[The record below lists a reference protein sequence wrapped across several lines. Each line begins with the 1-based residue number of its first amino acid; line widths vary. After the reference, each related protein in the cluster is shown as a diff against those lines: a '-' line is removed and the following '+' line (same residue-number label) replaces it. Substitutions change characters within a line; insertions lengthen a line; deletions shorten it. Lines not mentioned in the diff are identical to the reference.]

1 MTFMAWM
8 AASVVFLLQLAALA
22 TQQQPA
28 RGSIEGVVERAGTGE
43 PIAGA
48 EIRVMR
54 VAMPVEED
62 RVGPRMAVVFTGS
75 DPFAPVPAITDREG
89 HFLLKDLE
97 PGSYKITAA
106 RNGYAKQEYGQRIP
120 AGQGTVVTLAGG
132 QTLKDVAF
140 YLIPGGTISG
150 RVRDDG
156 GEPITGARVELL
168 RATYV
173 RPGKRDF
180 RIAGSALTDDRG
192 EYRLYWITPG
202 RYYLKVDSQSRPGN
216 STGRS
221 DNEVAPKPYPPMLYP
236 GTADPEKASV
246 IAVEPGTDLAADF
259 VLASQ
264 RLYRIGGK
272 VIDPTISQPPQIT
285 EVKLGPRQPGG
296 FSNFSRSTVTNPTNG
311 NFEFRDIPPGLY
323 WLSATMEPNVDA
335 PITPNTTSVSVADLL
350 GALVFSRP
358 AAHAAIDVSGSD
370 IENLVLPMTRGF
382 SIRGRVRV
390 EDRELATING
400 FETIH
405 VELASAGPGGHEQ
418 LPRPMSA
425 DGAFSLDNVFSGEY
439 RLMVHVPPDLYV
451 KDARLDGAD
460 VINEFFQV
468 SGPVSGILEIVLS
481 SRAGQINGTLV
492 NEKSQPVPGIE
503 AVMVPDRFR
512 DRADLIK
519 TAVTDKDGRFTI
531 RGIPPGEYKIFAWE
545 AIEQFAYFDPD
556 VLRQFEQLGKA
567 VSIPESGKIT
577 LEVKLIPAQQ

>member
-1 MTFMAWM
+1 MAWM

-221 DNEVAPKPYPPMLYP
+221 DNEVGAEAL
-236 GTADPEKASV
+236 S
-246 IAVEPGTDLAADF
+246 
-259 VLASQ
+259 
-264 RLYRIGGK
+264 
-272 VIDPTISQPPQIT
+272 
-285 EVKLGPRQPGG
+285 
-296 FSNFSRSTVTNPTNG
+296 SNV
-311 NFEFRDIPPGLY
+311 
-323 WLSATMEPNVDA
+323 
-335 PITPNTTSVSVADLL
+335 
-350 GALVFSRP
+350 
-358 AAHAAIDVSGSD
+358 VSGHGRSR
-370 IENLVLPMTRGF
+370 E
-382 SIRGRVRV
+382 SI
-390 EDRELATING
+390 
-400 FETIH
+400 
-405 VELASAGPGGHEQ
+405 GHC
-418 LPRPMSA
+418 R
-425 DGAFSLDNVFSGEY
+425 
-439 RLMVHVPPDLYV
+439 
-451 KDARLDGAD
+451 
-460 VINEFFQV
+460 
-468 SGPVSGILEIVLS
+468 
-481 SRAGQINGTLV
+481 
-492 NEKSQPVPGIE
+492 
-503 AVMVPDRFR
+503 
-512 DRADLIK
+512 
-519 TAVTDKDGRFTI
+519 
-531 RGIPPGEYKIFAWE
+531 
-545 AIEQFAYFDPD
+545 
-556 VLRQFEQLGKA
+556 
-567 VSIPESGKIT
+567 
-577 LEVKLIPAQQ
+577 